1 MSTWVNSPA
10 PGTPDRLFDRAG
22 IFVVKTVG
30 PSNDAVIN
38 IRMAGSHR
46 ILGGETAD
54 GTAMAGKR
62 RGVVREET
70 ISSEPATSEITFR
83 SLDGLRLWGTY
94 VRPAVPAGPAVVLV
108 HGGGVTREEGGFFTR
123 LAKGLAAAGLPS
135 LRFDYRAHGQSEGR
149 QEDLTISGVLNDI
162 YAAVEQ
168 VTGAVGGGPVSLV
181 GASFGGG
188 ISAYFA
194 AHHPSLLHRV
204 VLLNPLLNYKKR
216 FIDDKP
222 YWYNNRINDAA
233 GDELAARGF
242 VAHSPSF
249 KLGRPLLNETFY
261 VQPHRILGE
270 IKAPTLIVHGT
281 GDTFVPVQSSRDSL
295 GQFRCAAELVEISG
309 AQHGFAMPDD
319 PAYRHPQTR
328 RWQASVITTVTDW
341 LTAPP

>member
-1 MSTWVNSPA
+1 LA
-10 PGTPDRLFDRAG
+10 
-22 IFVVKTVG
+22 
-30 PSNDAVIN
+30 
-38 IRMAGSHR
+38 
-46 ILGGETAD
+46 
-54 GTAMAGKR
+54 
-62 RGVVREET
+62 REGT
-70 ISSEPATSEITFR
+70 ISSEPATSEIIFR
-83 SLDGLRLWGTY
+83 SLDGLRLYGTF
-94 VRPAVPAGPAVVLV
+94 VRPVVLAGPAVVLV
-108 HGGGVTREEGGFFTR
+108 HGGGVTRDEGGFFARMAT
-123 LAKGLAAAGLPS
+123 GLAAAGLPS
-135 LRFDYRAHGQSEGR
+135 LRFDYRAHGASEGR

-168 VTGAVGGGPVSLV
+168 VLGAVGDGQVSLV

-222 YWYNNRINDAA
+222 YWFNNRINEAA

-261 VQPHRILGE
+261 LQPHRILGE
-270 IKAPTLIVHGT
+270 IKTPTLIVHGT

-295 GQFRCAAELVEISG
+295 GQFGCAAELVEVSG
-309 AQHGFAMPDD
+309 AQHGFAVPDD
-319 PAYRHPQTR
+319 PRYLHPQTR
-328 RWQASVITTVTDW
+328 EWQASVIRTVTEW
-341 LTAPP
+341 LAVPA